1 MVTQEVYQDLLIS
14 KLLPAILQKWPRRD
28 QLSRKSF
35 IQQDGEKNHISEND
49 RVFKEALM
57 EKGSMGNFA
66 LKHYK
71 LAGFGVFGVIQSFND
86 AVPKHEEELIQAGSA
101 AYENY
106 LQNEINCTWLTL
118 PCCFNQ
124 IIKNNGGNNYKI
136 DHISKE
142 RLECIGQL
150 PDVMEVVVDAQQLFN
165 TSKST
170 NDETEDEDTEIG

>member
-1 MVTQEVYQDLLIS
+1 MHLDEKWFFSHGRRRYLLLPEEKEPICCVQHKLHITKVMFLCAVVRPCFNLVQIGMASGKLKWETAKRMLVNMLKGTLVWKNKMVTQEVYQDLLIS

-71 LAGFGVFGVIQSFND
+71 LAGFGVFWSDPEFQ
-86 AVPKHEEELIQAGSA
+86 
-101 AYENY
+101 
-106 LQNEINCTWLTL
+106 
-118 PCCFNQ
+118 
-124 IIKNNGGNNYKI
+124 
-136 DHISKE
+136 
-142 RLECIGQL
+142 
-150 PDVMEVVVDAQQLFN
+150 
-165 TSKST
+165 
-170 NDETEDEDTEIG
+170 